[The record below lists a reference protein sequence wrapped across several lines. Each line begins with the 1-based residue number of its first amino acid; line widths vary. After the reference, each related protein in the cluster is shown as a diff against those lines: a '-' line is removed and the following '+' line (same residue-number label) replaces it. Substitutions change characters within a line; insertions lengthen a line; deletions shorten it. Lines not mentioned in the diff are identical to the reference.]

1 MTKTK
6 TQFLL
11 LLFIITFAC
20 GREETTNITS
30 ATVEDI
36 FETDEFTGKSLP
48 RVGPNTIVLHSL
60 KSSFGTFHHYVS
72 KVRGDYHIDFYRS
85 DVRRSKVL
93 SVSYFKD
100 TKTISHGA
108 LD

>member
-48 RVGPNTIVLHSL
+48 RVGPNTIVE
-60 KSSFGTFHHYVS
+60 GT
-72 KVRGDYHIDFYRS
+72 
-85 DVRRSKVL
+85 
-93 SVSYFKD
+93 
-100 TKTISHGA
+100 
-108 LD
+108 